1 MKGPRIWF
9 VITRVRYTDKIC
21 KEFVRQ
27 FVIPRFVASG
37 NRYIGIPLY
46 CKNLKQEF

>member
-21 KEFVRQ
+21 KEFVWQ
-27 FVIPRFVASG
+27 FVIPGSSLHQ
-37 NRYIGIPLY
+37 GIVIFGFH
-46 CKNLKQEF
+46 CIAKT